1 MTLLDAVYENPNQ
14 LRFQDLPEG
23 QSFNLARH
31 KRNQQLQNDEE
42 ELIIPDDF
50 E

>member
-1 MTLLDAVYENPNQ
+1 MTLLDAIYENPNQ

-31 KRNQQLQNDEE
+31 KRNKQMQDYEE
-42 ELIIPDDF
+42 ELIIPDDY